1 MTFHL
6 LIKMK
11 KRGMFFA
18 IFIVFLLILIPNVYS
33 IYEEEV
39 YSGTVEDGDVIEV
52 EGSLFEFRIDS
63 VGNKVYIE
71 IDASALIVASGE
83 CEIENKWD
91 ICIGNINFSY
101 RNYTEWYDIYKAVI
115 NIYQIKSTVSI
126 TSTIE
131 KNKLLIDEETTAE
144 LTIENT
150 ADIAA
155 EDVKATINIPSSIFV
170 TETEGCKKTFDSVI
184 FNADVNPRQVRKCIY
199 KLKGLTADNFGLT
212 ANVTYFDGVEQKSAT
227 SDTLNVKIYNH
238 SLKISSE
245 LNNKSKFDI
254 REKFNLTIDIENI
267 NDQYDLYISTF
278 NIKIPEKLLVVKRP
292 GDTTG
297 TNRIITWSG
306 TLAPNENKNFTIE
319 LQTGVTGKYS
329 ILTEASYKIS
339 KFSRTAKNTTTIEV
353 YCDCPYLSHEFSMQ
367 ITEPGQRVGLK
378 AFITNSNL
386 IHDFRNVQIK
396 YATNIP
402 DIQDFSIVHSRIKP
416 LETIKIFDSSII
428 VPDLDEVYHLNITS
442 IYEFSTNEVFVVKDN
457 IIIKVPSAE
466 EEIKVEDKEKDVGQE
481 EAEEQEEIEEVDL
494 GTEKIEEETNKSVEK
509 DIGKEE
515 TPVTTIA
522 DDKETPIKAY
532 ISIASTMG
540 VIFLFIILIMFKRRK
555 AEEERSNVVKPPQQI
570 LR

>member
-1 MTFHL
+1 
-6 LIKMK
+6 MK

>member
-1 MTFHL
+1 
-6 LIKMK
+6 
-11 KRGMFFA
+11 
-18 IFIVFLLILIPNVYS
+18 
-33 IYEEEV
+33 
-39 YSGTVEDGDVIEV
+39 
-52 EGSLFEFRIDS
+52 
-63 VGNKVYIE
+63 
-71 IDASALIVASGE
+71 
-83 CEIENKWD
+83 
-91 ICIGNINFSY
+91 
-101 RNYTEWYDIYKAVI
+101 
-115 NIYQIKSTVSI
+115 
-126 TSTIE
+126 
-131 KNKLLIDEETTAE
+131 LIDEETTAE